1 MDKDSNT
8 KKVRVTSAHK
18 ALANPKEVKVKKH
31 REAAEPEPELERD
44 DEQEHNKKDSHKKKK
59 RPAEEE
65 EEEEEAEED
74 EDQEDDDDDDDDDED
89 DEDEDDDDDDD
100 DEDNVSFNTEDILE
114 NDPLYFVLSKIFITS
129 GDEDAPKHN
138 IADLMQKIIER
149 LDVLIDISKKACKSG
164 SSGSGHSHHRIA

>member
-31 REAAEPEPELERD
+31 REAAEPELERD

-59 RPAEEE
+59 RQAE

-74 EDQEDDDDDDDDDED
+74 EEDEDQEEDDDDDDDED
-89 DEDEDDDDDDD
+89 DDDEDDDDD

-138 IADLMQKIIER
+138 IADLMQKIVER
-149 LDVLIDISKKACKSG
+149 LDVLIDISKKASKSG
-164 SSGSGHSHHRIA
+164 SSGSGHRIA